1 MRPQTFMYD
10 GVPTAGRMKDFE
22 ESDKMKKKRNCW
34 RNCRD
39 KAFWIFLAVNL
50 LGISITCF
58 LESGLGCDP
67 IALLSNGISKALS
80 TSFGIASFLYN
91 AATICLA
98 CLLARKFLGAGTIV
112 YGLLSGFVIDLYG
125 MVFQRLS
132 VSSVGLISNIL
143 FFMVGEVLMSAAF
156 AILMHLDLGMTALDA
171 LLTALSRRTKA
182 SYAVLKAVTDAVFVV
197 TGIFLGG
204 AFGAGTIVSVGVTGI
219 LVTKIGEM
227 LKGCGLTGKG
237 KEDTGEE
244 KSL

>member
-1 MRPQTFMYD
+1 
-10 GVPTAGRMKDFE
+10 MKGFE
-22 ESDKMKKKRNCW
+22 ESDKMKKKKNGW
-34 RNCRD
+34 KNCRD
-39 KAFWIFLAVNL
+39 KALWIFLAVNL

-91 AATICLA
+91 AVTIGLA

-112 YGLLSGFVIDLYG
+112 YGLLSGFVIDIYG

-132 VSSVGLISNIL
+132 VSSVGLISNVM
-143 FFMVGEVLMSAAF
+143 FFIVGEVLMSAAF

-171 LLTALSRRTKA
+171 LLTALSKRIKV
-182 SYAVLKAVTDAVFVV
+182 SYAVLKAGIDAVFVI
-197 TGIFLGG
+197 TGMLLGG

-219 LVTKIGEM
+219 LVTKIGQV
-227 LKGCGLTGKG
+227 LKSCGFIGKG

-244 KSL
+244 KSLQV